1 MTGDIWGFRI
11 NSIYFFSYCCRALG
25 YPVVLN
31 CTLHSFLY
39 FFNFLMEGAE
49 VTCSLWATGASPAKP
64 GDVCYL
70 FLKRT

>member
-11 NSIYFFSYCCRALG
+11 NSIFFSYCCRALG
-25 YPVVLN
+25 YPVVFN
-31 CTLHSFLY
+31 CTLHSV
-39 FFNFLMEGAE
+39 MEGAE
-49 VTCSLWATGASPAKP
+49 VTCSLWATGESPAKP